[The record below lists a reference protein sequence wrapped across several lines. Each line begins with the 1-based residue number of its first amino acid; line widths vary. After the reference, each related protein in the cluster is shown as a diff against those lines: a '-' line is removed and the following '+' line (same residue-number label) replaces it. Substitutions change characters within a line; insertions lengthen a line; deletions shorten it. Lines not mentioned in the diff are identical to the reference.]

1 MPKTWFV
8 TGTARGIG
16 AEIVKAALNAGD
28 RVVATGR
35 DPRKIEQTFRSD
47 RLLAL
52 PLDVTKE
59 DQVKASVDAA
69 VKKFGTIDVLVN
81 NAGYG
86 QLGVFEETSPEQIRA
101 QFETNVFGLSSRSC
115 ASSGVAASSTSHL
128 SPGSGEH
135 SEPPP
140 ITPASS
146 RSKAFRRLSRRN
158 CLHLEYM

>member
-81 NAGYG
+81 NGGYG
-86 QLGVFEETSPEQIRA
+86 QLGVFEEPHQNRFA
-101 QFETNVFGLSSRSC
+101 PSSKRMSL
-115 ASSGVAASSTSHL
+115 A
-128 SPGSGEH
+128 
-135 SEPPP
+135 
-140 ITPASS
+140 
-146 RSKAFRRLSRRN
+146 
-158 CLHLEYM
+158 